1 MNVFRPFVRSVLKR
15 CTNEHCDVK
24 YWEMCKQKN
33 HLACPSADRRVLG
46 RWQHQDDNKQVA
58 IKVNYANVD
67 HCGPC
72 GIDEMRTVIDVKDK
86 I

>member
-1 MNVFRPFVRSVLKR
+1 MNLFRPILRSVLKR

-24 YWEMCKQKN
+24 YWEMCKLKN
-33 HLACPSADRRVLG
+33 RLACPSADRRVLG
-46 RWQHQDDNKQVA
+46 RWQHQDDNKQIA

-72 GIDEMRTVIDVKDK
+72 GIDEIRAIRDIKDK